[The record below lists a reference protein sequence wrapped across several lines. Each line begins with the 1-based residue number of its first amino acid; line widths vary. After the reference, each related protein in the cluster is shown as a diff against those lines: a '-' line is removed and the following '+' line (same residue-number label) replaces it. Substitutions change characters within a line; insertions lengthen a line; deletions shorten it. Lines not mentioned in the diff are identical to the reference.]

1 MHILS
6 NLSGR
11 DIFYAVAVIIGVIIL
26 IKGMNTPAGGQGKN
40 GGGSNNSNSS
50 NTTNSNNS
58 GTS

>member
-11 DIFYAVAVIIGVIIL
+11 DIFYAIAVIIGVIIL

-40 GGGSNNSNSS
+40 GGGSSNSS